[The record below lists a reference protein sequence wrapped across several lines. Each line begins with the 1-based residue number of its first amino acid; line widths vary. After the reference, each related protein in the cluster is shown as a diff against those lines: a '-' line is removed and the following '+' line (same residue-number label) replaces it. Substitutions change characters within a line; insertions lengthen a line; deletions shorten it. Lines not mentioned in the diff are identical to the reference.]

1 MQVYACSFVKLNV
14 PPVGHDYFLSTMW
27 YVPSSDSFLFLQGE
41 MQQLRDKL
49 AVAERT
55 ARSEAQ
61 LKVHNFLRLVMF
73 CLLLAYWLSSLTYG
87 WNLLQPLYI
96 M

>member
-1 MQVYACSFVKLNV
+1 
-14 PPVGHDYFLSTMW
+14 
-27 YVPSSDSFLFLQGE
+27 

-61 LKVHNFLRLVMF
+61 LKVHKFFLQLRRLVVS
-73 CLLLAYWLSSLTYG
+73 CLLLAY
-87 WNLLQPLYI
+87 
-96 M
+96 